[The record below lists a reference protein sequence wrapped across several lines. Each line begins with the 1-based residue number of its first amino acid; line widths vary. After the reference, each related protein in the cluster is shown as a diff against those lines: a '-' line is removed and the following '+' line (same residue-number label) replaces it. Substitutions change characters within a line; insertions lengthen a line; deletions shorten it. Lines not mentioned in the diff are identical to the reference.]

1 MDFVS
6 RVKQQP
12 TALKIVSLPQQ
23 LLHPLVFV
31 VMDSVKMERHLPL
44 ALQIVQLVEM
54 DAVILGK
61 LQQIAPLIVNLEL
74 VGMEYVILRKAF
86 SVARVIV
93 RILAEMVSVITEKL
107 NPLVHRIVPQSFQL
121 EFLVQL
127 QQRVDQLLAPLL
139 VQLRQPVAPQEPQG
153 QQELQELQEQQE
165 QVVQLGA
172 DPNVAERFVVMTT
185 AEVFVDSVSTV
196 NIVSTKEI
204 FVFMEPS
211 SSHWFLKQSPSLQ
224 WMVPFAHYPTDL
236 LIITQASMTDL
247 ENMNS
252 IS

>member
-61 LQQIAPLIVNLEL
+61 LQQVAPLIVNLEL

-211 SSHWFLKQSPSLQ
+211 SSHWFLKQSPSFQ
-224 WMVPFAHYPTDL
+224 WMMPFAHYPTDL
-236 LIITQASMTDL
+236 LIITQAPMRDL

-252 IS
+252 IP